1 MRECAFSR
9 AEPAVLVTDLRH
21 SRAANALT
29 DFRTSHF
36 RTSPRMDRHY
46 PPIEDHGVIGDL
58 HTVALVARDGTI
70 DFMCAPRFDSPPVF
84 ASLLDH
90 DRGGRFELAPVLD
103 HARLKQLYLPDT
115 NVLLT
120 RFLSADGVAE
130 ISDFMP
136 VGETDRVRAVV
147 RRVKSV
153 RGDLK
158 FRMRCVP
165 RFGYGPQAHRV
176 TGDDGCVLFLPAEG
190 DIAARLWSTLPV
202 RFDDGEAGAEF
213 TLHHGESATFVLE
226 VGDVSGGSPAEAP
239 HYAAEAFKRTAN
251 FWRRWIGKSTY
262 RGRWRDE
269 VHRSA
274 LVLKLLVSQPHGSLV
289 AAPTFSLPE
298 RMGGARNWDYRYTW
312 IRDAAF
318 TLYAL
323 IRLGMTEETGAFIG
337 WLEGLSHEPK
347 DMGPL
352 QPLYRID
359 GGEDVAELELDWEGY
374 RGSRPV
380 RVGNGA
386 GRQCQLDVYG
396 ALMDSVY
403 LYDKYG
409 QPISHD
415 FWMRLT
421 AIVDWVCEN
430 WRRPDSGIWE
440 VRAGPRE
447 YLNSR
452 VLCWVAVDRA
462 VRLAQ
467 RRSLPGP
474 LVRWLE
480 VRDQIYRSVYD
491 EMWSARRK
499 AFVQHAGS
507 EELDASALL
516 LPLLRFVSPVDPRW
530 KSTMKAI
537 ARDLVEDSLVRRYQI
552 RDGEA
557 DGFNEGEGTF
567 TICSFWYAECLSR
580 GGDLQQARFVF
591 EKVLG
596 YANHLGLFAEQIGP
610 SGEQLGNFPQAF
622 THLALISAAYDIDRR
637 LDAAGW
643 RA

>member
-1 MRECAFSR
+1 MTRDF
-9 AEPAVLVTDLRH
+9 PA
-21 SRAANALT
+21 
-29 DFRTSHF
+29 
-36 RTSPRMDRHY
+36 
-46 PPIEDHGVIGDL
+46 IEDHGVVGDL
-58 HTVALVARDGTI
+58 HTVALVCKDGTI

-84 ASLLDH
+84 ASLLDRE
-90 DRGGRFELAPVLD
+90 RGGSFALAPALD
-103 HARLKQLYLPDT
+103 GARLKQLYLPDT

-136 VGETDRVRAVV
+136 VGETERVRCVV
-147 RRVKSV
+147 RRAKAV
-153 RGDLK
+153 RGDIA
-158 FRMRCVP
+158 FRMRCAP
-165 RFGYGPQAHRV
+165 RFGYGPAAHRV
-176 TGDDGCVLFLPAEG
+176 TGDDGHALFLPDGGDVAVRLLSTQGLTLHEG
-190 DIAARLWSTLPV
+190 AAV
-202 RFDDGEAGAEF
+202 AEF
-213 TLHHGESATFVLE
+213 TLPQGKTATFVLE
-226 VGDVSGGSPAEAP
+226 VGDLSGESPAQGP

-251 FWRRWIGKSTY
+251 FWRRWIGASTY
-262 RGRWRDE
+262 TGRWRDE

-298 RMGGARNWDYRYTW
+298 TLGGVRNWDYRYTW

-318 TLYAL
+318 TLYSL

-337 WLEGLSHEPK
+337 WLEGLAHELSES
-347 DMGPL
+347 GPL

-359 GGEDVAELELDWEGY
+359 GGTDVEELELDWEGY

-386 GRQCQLDVYG
+386 GKQLQLDIYG

-409 QPISHD
+409 QPIAYD
-415 FWMRLT
+415 FWVRLT
-421 AIVDWVCEN
+421 GLVEWVCEN
-430 WRRPDSGIWE
+430 WQLPDHGIWE
-440 VRAGPRE
+440 VRAGLRP

-452 VLCWVAVDRA
+452 VMCWVAVDRA
-462 VRLAQ
+462 IRLAQ

-474 LVRWLE
+474 LVRWLR
-480 VRDQIYRSVYD
+480 VRDRIYRSIFE
-491 EMWSARRK
+491 EMWSPKRK
-499 AFVQHAGS
+499 AFVQYAGS
-507 EELDASALL
+507 DELDASVLL
-516 LPLLRFVSPVDPRW
+516 MPLLRVIGPTDPRW
-530 KSTMKAI
+530 RSTMKAVTKE
-537 ARDLVEDSLVRRYQI
+537 LVEDSLVRRYHV
-552 RDGEA
+552 RGGET
-557 DGFNEGEGTF
+557 DGFFDDEGTF

-596 YANHLGLFAEQIGP
+596 YANHLGLFAEQLGP

>member
-1 MRECAFSR
+1 
-9 AEPAVLVTDLRH
+9 
-21 SRAANALT
+21 
-29 DFRTSHF
+29 
-36 RTSPRMDRHY
+36 MDHRDY
-46 PPIEDHGVIGDL
+46 PPIEDHGIIGDL
-58 HTVALVARDGTI
+58 HTIALVSRGGTI

-84 ASLLDH
+84 GSLLDRG
-90 DRGGRFELAPVLD
+90 RGGRFELAPVLD
-103 HARLKQLYLPDT
+103 GARLKQLYLPDT

-120 RFLSADGVAE
+120 RFLSPDGVAE

-136 VGETDRVRAVV
+136 VGEGDRVRAVV
-147 RRVKSV
+147 RRVKAV
-153 RGDLK
+153 RGDLR
-158 FRMRCVP
+158 FRARCAP
-165 RFGYGPQAHRV
+165 RFGYGPQPHRA
-176 TGDDGCVLFLPAEG
+176 TEQDGCVVFAPQDGAV
-190 DIAARLWSTLPV
+190 AARLWTTAPARLHEGDAVS
-202 RFDDGEAGAEF
+202 EF
-213 TLHHGESATFVLE
+213 TLRHGEAATFVFE
-226 VGDVSGGSPAEAP
+226 IGDVSVGSPAQAP
-239 HYAAEAFKRTAN
+239 HYVAEAFKRTTN

-274 LVLKLLVSQPHGSLV
+274 LVLKLLVSQPFGSLV

-298 RMGGARNWDYRYTW
+298 SLGGTRNWDYRYTW

-318 TLYAL
+318 TLYSL
-323 IRLGMTEETGAFIG
+323 IRLGLTDETGAFIEWISRLG
-337 WLEGLSHEPK
+337 HDFDAEI
-347 DMGPL
+347 GPL

-359 GGEDVAELELDWEGY
+359 GSPDVAEMTLDGWEGY

-415 FWMRLT
+415 FWVRLT
-421 AIVDWVCEN
+421 GLVDWVCQN

-440 VRAGPRE
+440 VRAGERE

-452 VLCWVAVDRA
+452 VLCWVTVDRA
-462 VRLAQ
+462 IRLAQ

-480 VRDQIYRSVYD
+480 VRDEIYHSVFR
-491 EMWSARRK
+491 EMWSERKK

-507 EELDASALL
+507 DELDASVLL
-516 LPLLRFVSPVDPRW
+516 LPLLRFISPTDPRW
-530 KSTMKAI
+530 TSTMDAVS
-537 ARDLVEDSLVRRYQI
+537 RELVEDSLVRRYQI
-552 RDGEA
+552 RGGRT
-557 DGFNEGEGTF
+557 DGFAEDEGTF
-567 TICSFWYAECLSR
+567 SICSFWYAECLSR

>member
-1 MRECAFSR
+1 MEH
-9 AEPAVLVTDLRH
+9 D
-21 SRAANALT
+21 
-29 DFRTSHF
+29 
-36 RTSPRMDRHY
+36 Y
-46 PPIEDHGVIGDL
+46 PPIEDHGIIGDL

-84 ASLLDH
+84 GSLLDKG
-90 DRGGRFELAPVLD
+90 RGGRFELSPVLNG
-103 HARLKQLYLPDT
+103 ARLKQLYLPDT

-120 RFLSADGVAE
+120 RFLSPDGVAE

-136 VGETDRVRAVV
+136 VEESDRVRAVV
-147 RRVKSV
+147 RRVKAV
-153 RGDLK
+153 RGDLR
-158 FRMRCVP
+158 FHVRCAP
-165 RFGYGPQAHRV
+165 RFGYGPESHRA
-176 TGDDGCVLFLPAEG
+176 TGEDGCVLFTPDEG
-190 DIAARLWSTLPV
+190 TVAARLWTTIPV
-202 RFDDGEAGAEF
+202 RF
-213 TLHHGESATFVLE
+213 HHGEAVGEFELRHGEAATFVFE
-226 VGDVSGGSPAEAP
+226 VGDVSDGSAAQAP
-239 HYAAEAFKRTAN
+239 HYVAEAFKRTTN

-269 VHRSA
+269 VSRSA
-274 LVLKLLVSQPHGSLV
+274 LVLKLLVSQPYGSLV

-298 RMGGARNWDYRYTW
+298 RVGGSRNWDYRYTW

-318 TLYAL
+318 TLYSL
-323 IRLGMTEETGAFIG
+323 IRLGMTDETGAFIDWISRLDHDFEAG
-337 WLEGLSHEPK
+337 G
-347 DMGPL
+347 GPL

-359 GGEDVAELELDWEGY
+359 GSPHVDELTLDEWEGY

-386 GRQCQLDVYG
+386 GRQVQMDVYG

-409 QPISHD
+409 QPVSHD
-415 FWMRLT
+415 FWMRL
-421 AIVDWVCEN
+421 AGLVDWVCDN

-440 VRAGPRE
+440 VRAGERE

-462 VRLAQ
+462 IRLAQ
-467 RRSLPGP
+467 RRSLPAP

-480 VRDQIYRSVYD
+480 VRDQIYRSVFT
-491 EMWSARRK
+491 EMWSDRKK
-499 AFVQHAGS
+499 AFVQYAGS
-507 EELDASALL
+507 EEVDASVLL
-516 LPLLRFVSPVDPRW
+516 MPLLRFISPTDPRW
-530 KSTMKAI
+530 TSTMDAVT
-537 ARDLVEDSLVRRYQI
+537 RELVEDSLVRRYRI
-552 RDGEA
+552 RGGET
-557 DGFNEGEGTF
+557 DGFAEGEGTF
-567 TICSFWYAECLSR
+567 SICSFWYAECLSR

-637 LDAAGW
+637 LDKAGW

>member
-1 MRECAFSR
+1 MQR
-9 AEPAVLVTDLRH
+9 D
-21 SRAANALT
+21 
-29 DFRTSHF
+29 
-36 RTSPRMDRHY
+36 Y
-46 PPIEDHGVIGDL
+46 PPIEDHGIIGDL
-58 HTVALVARDGTI
+58 HTVALVARNGTI

-84 ASLLDH
+84 GSLLDRA
-90 DRGGRFELAPVLD
+90 RGGRFELSPVLNG
-103 HARLKQLYLPDT
+103 ARLKQLYLPDT

-120 RFLSADGVAE
+120 RFLSPDGVAE

-136 VGETDRVRAVV
+136 VEESDRVRAVV
-147 RRVKSV
+147 RRVKAV
-153 RGDLK
+153 RGDLR
-158 FRMRCVP
+158 FHVRCAP
-165 RFGYGPQAHRV
+165 RFGYGPETHCT
-176 TGDDGCVLFLPAEG
+176 TGQDGCVLFTPDDATV
-190 DIAARLWSTLPV
+190 AARLWTTIPM
-202 RFDDGEAGAEF
+202 RFHEGEAVGEF
-213 TLHHGESATFVLE
+213 ELRHGEAATFVFE
-226 VGDVSGGSPAEAP
+226 VGDVSDGSAAQAP
-239 HYAAEAFKRTAN
+239 HYVAEAFKRTTN

-269 VHRSA
+269 VSRSA
-274 LVLKLLVSQPHGSLV
+274 LVLKLLVSQPFGSLV

-298 RMGGARNWDYRYTW
+298 RVGGPRNWDYRYTW

-318 TLYAL
+318 TLYSL
-323 IRLGMTEETGAFIG
+323 IRLGMTDETGAFIDWISRLDHDFDG
-337 WLEGLSHEPK
+337 EF
-347 DMGPL
+347 GPL

-359 GGEDVAELELDWEGY
+359 GSPHVEELTLDGWDGY

-386 GRQCQLDVYG
+386 GRQVQMDVYG

-409 QPISHD
+409 QPVSHD
-415 FWMRLT
+415 FWMRL
-421 AIVDWVCEN
+421 AGLVDWVCEN

-440 VRAGPRE
+440 VRAEERA

-462 VRLAQ
+462 IRLAQ
-467 RRSLPGP
+467 RRSLPAP

-480 VRDQIYRSVYD
+480 VRDQIYRSVFA
-491 EMWSARRK
+491 EMWSDRK
-499 AFVQHAGS
+499 QAFVQHAGGD
-507 EELDASALL
+507 ELDASVLL
-516 LPLLRFVSPVDPRW
+516 MPLLRFISPTDPRW
-530 KSTMKAI
+530 TSTMHAVT
-537 ARDLVEDSLVRRYQI
+537 RELVEDSLVRRYCI
-552 RDGEA
+552 RGGET
-557 DGFNEGEGTF
+557 DGFAEGEGTF
-567 TICSFWYAECLSR
+567 SICSFWYAECLSR

-637 LDAAGW
+637 LDKAGW